1 MGAGKSRERRIL
13 RRDAAVA
20 LDSLDDAPETVLK
33 PQGVT
38 SVLVVGFPAGPWQ
51 TNCWVVAPGDGE
63 QCVVIDPG
71 HGAEGPLDDVLARH
85 KLQPVAVLLT
95 HGHVDHTWS
104 VVPVCGAK
112 DVPALMHPADRGML
126 TDPASAIGAPPG
138 SPILGRLDWSE
149 PADVRELRDGEIL
162 ELAGLSL
169 KVDETPGHT
178 PGSITFTSAE
188 SGAGVHFFSGDLLF
202 AGSIGRTD
210 LPGGSFEQIQQSL
223 RRVPLALPDDTVIRP
238 GHGPDTT
245 IGRERANN
253 PFLLDL
259 VDATPPRRG
268 L

>member
-1 MGAGKSRERRIL
+1 M
-13 RRDAAVA
+13 
-20 LDSLDDAPETVLK
+20 
-33 PQGVT
+33 
-38 SVLVVGFPAGPWQ
+38 LVVWFPARPWQ
-51 TNCWVVAPGDGE
+51 TNCWVVAPGEGE

-71 HGAEGPLDDVLARH
+71 HGAEGPLDEVLARH

-138 SPILGRLDWSE
+138 TPILGRLDWSE
-149 PADVRELRDGEIL
+149 PADVRELRDGEL
-162 ELAGLSL
+162 LDLAGLSL

-178 PGSITFTSAE
+178 PGSITFTSGD
-188 SGAGVHFFSGDLLF
+188 GADFFSGDLLF

-210 LPGGSFEQIQQSL
+210 FPGGSFEQIQQSL
-223 RRVPLALPDDTVIRP
+223 QRVPLALPDETVVRP

-245 IGRERANN
+245 IGRERVSN

-259 VDATPPRRG
+259 ADVAASASADRAPRRG